1 MAKLEDL
8 WQYIH
13 DAEKLSSDGPF
24 RLIKEDLTDLWKY
37 MHKAEK
43 LLSDGG
49 DKAGAAKIYAKA
61 LEKFD
66 DSVSPG
72 IIGVLV
78 ATRLGDT
85 VWALEILEKW
95 YINMLKIVDTGMHF
109 GFDFPSVLND
119 MEKAQVIYAD
129 LTGRILEPRFFA
141 YAAGGFARILKD
153 DLSAI
158 KMYIEAM
165 LRGRRL
171 GKGVFDAIFISMA
184 EDLAD
189 KKFARKTVKDWIKYV
204 SPHDNVNTVL
214 EAVDKLD
221 YDLDGRKEIYNIL
234 IEKAKKFPS
243 RRGLDTIQEWFKK
256 QEDRNGI

>member
-1 MAKLEDL
+1 MAKLADL
-8 WQYIH
+8 WQYIQE
-13 DAEKLSSDGPF
+13 AEELSSDGPF

-78 ATRLGDT
+78 ATRLGDQ

-95 YINMLKIVDTGMHF
+95 YSNMLKIVDTGMHF
-109 GFDFPSVLND
+109 DFDFPSPISD
-119 MEKAQVIYAD
+119 KEKAQVIYAD

-141 YAAGGFARILKD
+141 YAAGGFARIMKD

-189 KKFARKTVKDWIKYV
+189 KKFARNTVKDWIKYV
-204 SPHDNVNTVL
+204 SHRDNINTVL
-214 EAVDKLD
+214 EAVEKLD
-221 YDLDGRKEIYNIL
+221 FNPEDRKEIYGIL
-234 IEKAKKFPS
+234 SRKNKNKVSDSIKFA
-243 RRGLDTIQEWFKK
+243 
-256 QEDRNGI
+256 